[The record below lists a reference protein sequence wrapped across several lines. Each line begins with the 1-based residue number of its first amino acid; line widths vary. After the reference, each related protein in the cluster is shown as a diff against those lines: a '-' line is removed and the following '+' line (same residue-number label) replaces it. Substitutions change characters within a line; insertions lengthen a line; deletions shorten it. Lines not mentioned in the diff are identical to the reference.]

1 MSKQN
6 VQKDQC
12 VRCLHCKKV
21 IQCSRF
27 DSGGLLRHIE
37 YEHPELFTMARSKL
51 RNVYNPSTDQSYWAC
66 EVRKRMMSNVSDS
79 ELNSQNLGRC
89 KNKKRTSSDSISKKS
104 STAKC
109 NVAAANYSCPH
120 SKAKNSTCPK
130 ARTNGPCSPHHMIFR
145 KMAYKSSARRWCA
158 MDGSIFCPACGY
170 KKRPVV
176 KCASGWNSRWCSWA
190 FCFMPCLKSSD
201 NGENIYCGHC
211 NTFLGAFNRE
221 KQSLKPNKLYA

>member
-89 KNKKRTSSDSISKKS
+89 KLIMRLDYIP
-104 STAKC
+104 
-109 NVAAANYSCPH
+109 NVN
-120 SKAKNSTCPK
+120 
-130 ARTNGPCSPHHMIFR
+130 MI
-145 KMAYKSSARRWCA
+145 RR
-158 MDGSIFCPACGY
+158 
-170 KKRPVV
+170 
-176 KCASGWNSRWCSWA
+176 
-190 FCFMPCLKSSD
+190 
-201 NGENIYCGHC
+201 
-211 NTFLGAFNRE
+211 
-221 KQSLKPNKLYA
+221 